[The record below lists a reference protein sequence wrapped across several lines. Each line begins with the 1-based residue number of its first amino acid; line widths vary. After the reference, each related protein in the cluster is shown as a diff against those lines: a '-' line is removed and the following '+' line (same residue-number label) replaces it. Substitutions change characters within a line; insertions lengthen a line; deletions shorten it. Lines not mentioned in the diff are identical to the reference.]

1 MTTYK
6 LKNTDLVYL
15 SDEFGHSYEIKGEPV
30 AGVTTI
36 LGLGVPPE
44 AGLLEYFK
52 RNTIEDQEAIL
63 TDAKERGTNVH
74 KAIETLLLGGK
85 VDSAEFKRPHEKKAI
100 TAFVDWYQKV
110 KPTNCKPEMIVAY
123 IGDEKRDGN
132 TMRFAGTLD
141 LIATINGKR
150 VLVDFKTSKVHSQKN
165 ALQIEAYKQAY
176 EQAYGE
182 KVEDGYL
189 LYLGTGHKGTRPKD
203 LDGMP
208 SNGYGWNL
216 VKSEDT
222 FDDFKRAYDM
232 ALWVSGG
239 YPKPP
244 KVEVYP
250 TQWELAGVDKEQDAD
265 IKELMKEETK

>member
-6 LKNTDLVYL
+6 LNNTDLVYL

-30 AGVTTI
+30 VGVTTI
-36 LGLGVPPE
+36 LALGVPAD
-44 AGLLEYFK
+44 AGLLEYYK
-52 RNTIEDQEAIL
+52 RNSIEDQEAIL
-63 TDAKERGTNVH
+63 QDSKERGTNVH
-74 KAIETLLLGGK
+74 KAIETLLNGGK
-85 VDSAEFKRPHEKKAI
+85 VNSEDFKRPHEKKAI

-110 KPTNCKPEMIVAY
+110 KPENVKPEMVVAY
-123 IGDEKRDGN
+123 LDDDMK
-132 TMRFAGTLD
+132 FAGTVD
-141 LIATINGKR
+141 FIGTINGRR
-150 VLVDFKTSKVHSQKN
+150 VIIDFKTSKVHSKKN
-165 ALQIEAYKQAY
+165 CLQIEAYKKAY

-182 KVEDGYL
+182 TIEDGYL
-189 LYLGTGHKGTRPKD
+189 LYLGTSHKGSRPKD
-203 LDGMP
+203 VDGMP
-208 SNGYGWNL
+208 SNGYGWSM

-250 TQWELAGVDKEQDAD
+250 SQWELAPVDKPA
-265 IKELMKEETK
+265 LAVA